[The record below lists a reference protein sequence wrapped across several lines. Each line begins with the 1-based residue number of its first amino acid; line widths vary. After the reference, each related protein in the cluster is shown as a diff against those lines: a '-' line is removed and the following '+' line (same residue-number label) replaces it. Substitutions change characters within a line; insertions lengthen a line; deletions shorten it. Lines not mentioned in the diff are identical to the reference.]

1 MRSAAPHRSVGRASA
16 WRCRLLTCRRFCAP
30 TQAPVLDAL
39 HQRADE
45 LGGRFRAMN
54 TTGKMRRIKASKQT
68 GASAERKDA
77 AAAVGPS
84 HSRKASR

>member
-1 MRSAAPHRSVGRASA
+1 MLTRRRAAS
-16 WRCRLLTCRRFCAP
+16 
-30 TQAPVLDAL
+30 QAPVLEAL

-54 TTGKMRRIKASKQT
+54 TTGKMGRIKAT
-68 GASAERKDA
+68 TPAGASADRKDA
-77 AAAVGPS
+77 AAPM